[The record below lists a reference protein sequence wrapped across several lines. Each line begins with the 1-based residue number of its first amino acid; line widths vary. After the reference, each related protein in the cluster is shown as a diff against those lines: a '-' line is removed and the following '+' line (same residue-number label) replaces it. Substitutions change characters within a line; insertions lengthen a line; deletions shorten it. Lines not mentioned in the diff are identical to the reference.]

1 MPIKYTDLILIV
13 QVSEQSSIAGYFY
26 KAWRNLM
33 GNYLYPRPPETSHT
47 TKSVD
52 ARTKITEA
60 RDKYLKQILADEKE
74 QPPNCNHDV
83 LDGAMPTTSK
93 GNLSIFKFIV
103 YWGKIYQIVCE

>member
-1 MPIKYTDLILIV
+1 MSYALILPYFYL

-26 KAWRNLM
+26 KAWRSLM
-33 GNYLYPRPPETSHT
+33 GNYLYPRAPENSHT

-60 RDKYLKQILADEKE
+60 REKYLKQILEDEKE
-74 QPPNCNHDV
+74 QHPNGKHDV
-83 LDGAMPTTSK
+83 LDGAIPTNSK

-103 YWGKIYQIVCE
+103 YWKKKLQKCL